1 MAKYVVQWTARD
13 NANTPEDARRLTDL
27 FTKWQPAES
36 STFHQFVTR
45 VDAQGGFAVVETDNP
60 GDLLRDAS
68 LFGPWFVFESFQVM
82 DVMEA
87 FTIQQDALAT
97 LESLA

>member
-13 NANTPEDARRLTDL
+13 NSSGVAEARRLTDL
-27 FTKWQPAES
+27 FTKWQPSPSA
-36 STFHQFVTR
+36 TFQQFVTR

-60 GDLLRDAS
+60 ADLLRDAS
-68 LFGPWFVFESFQVM
+68 LYGPWFVFETHQVM

-97 LESLA
+97 LESLS

>member
-13 NANTPEDARRLTDL
+13 TANGIADARRLTDL
-27 FTKWQPAES
+27 FTKWQPSPTA
-36 STFHQFVTR
+36 TFREFVSR
-45 VDAQGGFAVVETDNP
+45 VDAQGGFAVVETDNA
-60 GDLLRDAS
+60 GDLLRDAALYS
-68 LFGPWFVFESFQVM
+68 PWFVFETHQVM

-87 FTIQQDALAT
+87 FAIQQEALAT

>member
-1 MAKYVVQWTARD
+1 
-13 NANTPEDARRLTDL
+13 
-27 FTKWQPAES
+27 
-36 STFHQFVTR
+36 
-45 VDAQGGFAVVETDNP
+45 VVETDNP
-60 GDLLRDAS
+60 ADLLRDATLYS
-68 LFGPWFVFESFQVM
+68 PWFVFETHQVM